1 MYISLMSLPSQP
13 ASQLQAIAKQIHR
26 ICFEGTI
33 LHTPPVII
41 AASKSQSAQAIEDL
55 IAQGITHFGE
65 NRVQEAQEKWPAIMA
80 RHPDIILHL
89 IGPMQSN
96 KVADAIA
103 LFDVIETIDRKKIA
117 DAVASES
124 KKQGKQPICLIQVN
138 IGDEPQK
145 SGVALSEADDFI
157 HYCRDTAQLRIH
169 GLMCVPPAKSHPA
182 PYFAL
187 LRHIAER
194 HGLHTLSMGMS
205 GDYEEALRMGATQLR
220 LGTALF
226 GQRV

>member
-1 MYISLMSLPSQP
+1 MYIGFMSLPSHP
-13 ASQLQAIAKQIHR
+13 VSPLDTITKRIHTL
-26 ICFEGTI
+26 CFEGAI

-41 AASKSQSAQAIEDL
+41 AASKSQSAHAIEDL
-55 IAQGITHFGE
+55 IAKGVRHFGE
-65 NRVQEAQEKWPAIMA
+65 NRVQEAQDKWPALRL
-80 RHPDIILHL
+80 RHPDITLHL

-96 KVADAIA
+96 KVADAVA

-124 KKQGKQPICLIQVN
+124 KKQNKQPICLIQVN

-145 SGVALSEADDFI
+145 SGIALAEVDDFI
-157 HYCRDTAQLRIH
+157 NYCRDTAQLRIH
-169 GLMCVPPAKSHPA
+169 GLMCVPPAELHPA

-194 HGLHTLSMGMS
+194 HGLGTLSMGMS
-205 GDYEEALRMGATQLR
+205 GDYEEAIRMGATHIR

>member
-1 MYISLMSLPSQP
+1 MYIGYMPLPSHP
-13 ASQLQAIAKQIHR
+13 ISPLDAITKRIHSL
-26 ICFEGTI
+26 CFEGSI
-33 LHTPPVII
+33 PHTPPVII
-41 AASKSQSAQAIEDL
+41 AASKSQPVHAIEEL
-55 IAQGITHFGE
+55 IAKGVSHFGE
-65 NRVQEAQEKWPAIMA
+65 NRVQEAQDKWSALRLRYPEIT
-80 RHPDIILHL
+80 LHL
-89 IGPMQSN
+89 IGPLQSN
-96 KVADAIA
+96 KVADAVA

-124 KKQGKQPICLIQVN
+124 EKQGKQPVCLIQVN

-145 SGVALSEADDFI
+145 SGIALSEADDFI
-157 HYCRDTAQLRIH
+157 IYCRNTAQLRIH
-169 GLMCVPPAKSHPA
+169 GLMCVPPAETHPA

-187 LRHIAER
+187 LRKIAKR

-205 GDYEEALRMGATQLR
+205 GDYEEAIRMGATHIR